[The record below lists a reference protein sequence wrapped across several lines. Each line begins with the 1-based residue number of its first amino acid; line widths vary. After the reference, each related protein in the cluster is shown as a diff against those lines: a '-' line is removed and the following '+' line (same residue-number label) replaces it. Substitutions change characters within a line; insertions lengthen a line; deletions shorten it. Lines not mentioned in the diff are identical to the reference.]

1 MSHNTSI
8 SMLIFEYQIPSL
20 FPSAYEMDGGSAR
33 NKNNFCGN
41 QENQNEMEIASM
53 VYRDSSIKF
62 ADRKL
67 SRGST
72 RWHRVQRTDPYEH
85 EPPELRQ
92 TNFCA
97 ESVVRA
103 ECKCDAF
110 GSAT

>member
-1 MSHNTSI
+1 
-8 SMLIFEYQIPSL
+8 
-20 FPSAYEMDGGSAR
+20 MDGGSAR
-33 NKNNFCGN
+33 NKNNFCGNGGN

-110 GSAT
+110 GSVT